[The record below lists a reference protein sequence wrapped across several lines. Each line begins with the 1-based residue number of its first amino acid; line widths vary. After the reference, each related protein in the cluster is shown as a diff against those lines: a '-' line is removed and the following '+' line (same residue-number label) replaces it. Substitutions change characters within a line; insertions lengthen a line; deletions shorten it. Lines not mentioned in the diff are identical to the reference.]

1 MKISD
6 YLTMTRDTMNA
17 YNRMCEPI
25 LMQYD
30 IPQVSFDILM
40 FLTNNP
46 DFCTALEI
54 SEIRGIKKN
63 LVSVHVEKLVQAGL
77 LQRETLPKDRR
88 KIALTCTEKAD
99 PIIEAGSTIQ
109 QEFSE
114 RITAGISEEDWAV
127 YKRINEK
134 VRNNTKAILKTANA
148 GGAK

>member
-1 MKISD
+1 
-6 YLTMTRDTMNA
+6 MNA

-46 DFCTALEI
+46 EFCTAQDI

-77 LQRETLPKDRR
+77 LRRGTVSKDRR
-88 KIALTCTEKAD
+88 KIALTCTEKAS
-99 PIIEAGSTIQ
+99 PIIEAGLMVQ
-109 QEFSE
+109 QSFAE
-114 RITAGISEEDWAV
+114 RITIGISEDDWAV

-134 VRNNTKAILKTANA
+134 VRANTKAILKTANT